1 MKLVPRNRLM
11 KAFEEDLKRGFS
23 NSEDDDIFTVPIGG
37 VRDDPVAGIE
47 DGGFIVTREEMKGI
61 FDPVIDQIVL
71 LVLGQIKAV
80 GYQAH
85 RGLRLSV

>member
-1 MKLVPRNRLM
+1 M
-11 KAFEEDLKRGFS
+11 KAFEEDLKRVFS

-47 DGGFIVTREEMKGI
+47 YGGFIVTREEMKAI
-61 FDPVIDQIVL
+61 FDPVIDQIIL
-71 LVLGQIKAV
+71 LVQGQIKAV